1 MHSREKALSEKRLF
15 IRRMTT
21 NPHDLNT
28 YLEVAR
34 EAALHAGVILK
45 EHFGKVCPSM
55 IDEKAKNDYV
65 TDVDKKS
72 EEIIK
77 GHIKSHFNNHGILA
91 EESLEEKNTSAFLWI
106 IDPLDGTLNYIHG
119 LPNFAISIALEI
131 EGNLAVGLIYDPLR
145 ENTYSAMKGHGSFKN
160 NKRIQVSHSKTLNT
174 SLIATGFPYRI
185 KDIID
190 PYLKVF
196 KDFFMCATGIRRGGS
211 ACLDLAYT
219 AEDIFGG
226 FFECALSPW
235 DMAAGALL
243 VEEAGGMVT
252 DFKGNDQYL
261 KTGNIIAGSKGV
273 HHEMLEIIQKPL
285 RSE

>member
-1 MHSREKALSEKRLF
+1 
-15 IRRMTT
+15 MTM
-21 NPHDLNT
+21 NPNDLNT
-28 YLEVAR
+28 YLEVAK
-34 EAALHAGVILK
+34 EASLRAGVILK

-77 GHIKSHFNNHGILA
+77 GYIKTHFNNHDILA
-91 EESLEEKNTSAFLWI
+91 EESFEERNASPFLWI

-119 LPNFAISIALEI
+119 LPSFAVSIALEI
-131 EGNLAVGLIYDPLR
+131 KGDLVVGLIYEPLR
-145 ENTYSAMKGHGSFKN
+145 ENIYSAMKGHGSFKN
-160 NKRIQVSHSKTLNT
+160 NKRIHVSHSSTLSS

-196 KDFFMCATGIRRGGS
+196 KDFFMQATGIRRGGS

-219 AEDIFGG
+219 AEGIFGG

-243 VEEAGGMVT
+243 VEEAGGVVT
-252 DFKGNDQYL
+252 DFKGDRQYL
-261 KTGNIIAGSKGV
+261 KTGNIVAGTKGV
-273 HHEMLEIIQKPL
+273 HSEMLRIIQETF
-285 RSE
+285 RN

>member
-1 MHSREKALSEKRLF
+1 
-15 IRRMTT
+15 MTI
-21 NPHDLNT
+21 NPDDLNK

-34 EAALHAGVILK
+34 EAALRAGVILK
-45 EHFGKVCPSM
+45 DHFGKVCPSM

-77 GHIKSHFNNHGILA
+77 GYIKSHFSNHNILA
-91 EESLEEKNTSAFLWI
+91 EESLEEKGASTFLWI

-119 LPNFAISIALEI
+119 LPSFAISIALEI
-131 EGNLAVGLIYDPLR
+131 KGDVVVGLIYEPLR
-145 ENTYSAMKGHGSFKN
+145 ENIYSAMKGHGSFKN
-160 NKRIQVSHSKTLNT
+160 NKRIHVSHSSTLST

-190 PYLKVF
+190 CYLNVF
-196 KDFFMCATGIRRGGS
+196 KDFFMHATGIRRGGS

-219 AEDIFGG
+219 AEGIFGG

-243 VEEAGGMVT
+243 VEEAGGVVT
-252 DFKGNDQYL
+252 DFKGNNRYL
-261 KTGNIIAGSKGV
+261 KTGNIVAGTKGV
-273 HHEMLEIIQKPL
+273 HQEMLKIIQNTFKI
-285 RSE
+285 

>member
-1 MHSREKALSEKRLF
+1 
-15 IRRMTT
+15 MTT

-273 HHEMLEIIQKPL
+273 HHEMLEIIQKTFKK
-285 RSE
+285 

>member
-1 MHSREKALSEKRLF
+1 
-15 IRRMTT
+15 MTT

-34 EAALHAGVILK
+34 EAALHAGDILK

-77 GHIKSHFNNHGILA
+77 GHIKSHFNNHSILA

-145 ENTYSAMKGHGSFKN
+145 ENIYSAMKGHGSFKN

-196 KDFFMCATGIRRGGS
+196 KDFFMRATGIRRGGS

-243 VEEAGGMVT
+243 VEEAGGVVT

-273 HHEMLEIIQKPL
+273 HHEMLEIIQKTFKK
-285 RSE
+285 